1 MLFEISKK
9 LKMDNN
15 EGKKKKPCNC
25 GKGKPKESE
34 FSVEPE
40 ESGGFSL
47 RSRLGMVQKYAMSLR
62 SRGFRNK
69 KTSKSTKQLRVL
81 SCFGD
86 QHVGGELPPCEHLSE
101 SKTEGKYF
109 CGGCGCGDRKATWLI
124 SDGDEYSKLDY
135 PKLQCPLQH
144 PGFTNYRPS
153 HSSEAEEPVSR
164 KHYMENISYKDL
176 EKVPVTTPEMS
187 EEQKRLQEETLKK
200 RKEAMKN
207 KNN

>member
-153 HSSEAEEPVSR
+153 RSSEAEEPVSR

-176 EKVPVTTPEMS
+176 EKV
-187 EEQKRLQEETLKK
+187 EEEKRGDEKQK
-200 RKEAMKN
+200 
-207 KNN
+207 